1 MKKKDIILRVWGG
14 VGNQLFI
21 YAFAKVLS
29 LITDCKVTLDIRT
42 GFANDGYKR
51 VYRLG
56 DFSISLLP
64 ALRFYTL
71 LSFAQR
77 KMPYI
82 RHLLAYKF
90 DFFEENQKYPLET
103 LDSFFKIY
111 SDKNLYL
118 QGYWQ
123 YFDFSSYRD
132 VLLKDLRFEVEINN
146 TYLYYSDLIEKSNAV
161 AIHFRRIQYEPVISI
176 DYYKKAIKYISE
188 NVENPT
194 FFIFSDD
201 INWCRENLSINGIC
215 FFVEN
220 FKDEL
225 YFMLLFLQSKMV
237 FYRNTSFFCEIK
249 KYHQEIDS
257 NIYQAN
263 QFFFQNIGLLFNQ
276 FEFDYD
282 ELEKELYVIHTRL
295 LFKSFYNYVPIG
307 EHHNLYPE
315 DMAIVQ
321 ENLRVRFENICP
333 RNSLIY
339 SQLDYAIFLYAALS
353 IANEFMT
360 EYELSIFID
369 DSKGEFNS
377 IWLKKF
383 FMKSTNGLVKLN
395 FVDPNRFLLADESVD
410 LIISTNKFFPI
421 KNVHNKP
428 ILFLECKDKYE
439 DLKNVQSMVRKI
451 MMEKNKL
458 LQVK

>member
-90 DFFEENQKYPLET
+90 DFFEEDQKYPLET

-123 YFDFSSYRD
+123 YF
-132 VLLKDLRFEVEINN
+132 
-146 TYLYYSDLIEKSNAV
+146 DLIEKSNAV

-225 YFMLLFLQSKMV
+225 Y
-237 FYRNTSFFCEIK
+237 
-249 KYHQEIDS
+249 
-257 NIYQAN
+257 
-263 QFFFQNIGLLFNQ
+263 
-276 FEFDYD
+276 
-282 ELEKELYVIHTRL
+282 ELKL
-295 LFKSFYNYVPIG
+295 
-307 EHHNLYPE
+307 
-315 DMAIVQ
+315 M
-321 ENLRVRFENICP
+321 
-333 RNSLIY
+333 
-339 SQLDYAIFLYAALS
+339 SQCNHFI
-353 IANEFMT
+353 IANSTFSWWGAW
-360 EYELSIFID
+360 LSVNADKKVIMPD
-369 DSKGEFNS
+369 GYTDVSMNGS
-377 IWLKKF
+377 I
-383 FMKSTNGLVKLN
+383 
-395 FVDPNRFLLADESVD
+395 
-410 LIISTNKFFPI
+410 
-421 KNVHNKP
+421 VH
-428 ILFLECKDKYE
+428 I
-439 DLKNVQSMVRKI
+439 
-451 MMEKNKL
+451 
-458 LQVK
+458 

>member
-90 DFFEENQKYPLET
+90 DFFEEDQKYPLET

-201 INWCRENLSINGIC
+201 IDWVKQNFTFNKAYFVDWNKGQNSFWDMYLMSQCSHNIIANSSFSWWGAWLNRNPDKIIVSPKRWFSHLDVSDAVCEDWIRING
-215 FFVEN
+215 
-220 FKDEL
+220 
-225 YFMLLFLQSKMV
+225 
-237 FYRNTSFFCEIK
+237 
-249 KYHQEIDS
+249 
-257 NIYQAN
+257 
-263 QFFFQNIGLLFNQ
+263 
-276 FEFDYD
+276 
-282 ELEKELYVIHTRL
+282 
-295 LFKSFYNYVPIG
+295 
-307 EHHNLYPE
+307 
-315 DMAIVQ
+315 
-321 ENLRVRFENICP
+321 
-333 RNSLIY
+333 
-339 SQLDYAIFLYAALS
+339 
-353 IANEFMT
+353 
-360 EYELSIFID
+360 
-369 DSKGEFNS
+369 
-377 IWLKKF
+377 
-383 FMKSTNGLVKLN
+383 
-395 FVDPNRFLLADESVD
+395 
-410 LIISTNKFFPI
+410 
-421 KNVHNKP
+421 
-428 ILFLECKDKYE
+428 
-439 DLKNVQSMVRKI
+439 
-451 MMEKNKL
+451 
-458 LQVK
+458 

>member
-90 DFFEENQKYPLET
+90 DFFEEDQKYPLET

-132 VLLKDLRFEVEINN
+132 VLLKDLRFDVEINN

-225 YFMLLFLQSKMV
+225 Y
-237 FYRNTSFFCEIK
+237 
-249 KYHQEIDS
+249 
-257 NIYQAN
+257 
-263 QFFFQNIGLLFNQ
+263 
-276 FEFDYD
+276 
-282 ELEKELYVIHTRL
+282 ELKL
-295 LFKSFYNYVPIG
+295 
-307 EHHNLYPE
+307 
-315 DMAIVQ
+315 M
-321 ENLRVRFENICP
+321 
-333 RNSLIY
+333 
-339 SQLDYAIFLYAALS
+339 SQCNHFI
-353 IANEFMT
+353 IAN
-360 EYELSIFID
+360 
-369 DSKGEFNS
+369 
-377 IWLKKF
+377 
-383 FMKSTNGLVKLN
+383 ST
-395 FVDPNRFLLADESVD
+395 FSW
-410 LIISTNKFFPI
+410 
-421 KNVHNKP
+421 
-428 ILFLECKDKYE
+428 
-439 DLKNVQSMVRKI
+439 
-451 MMEKNKL
+451 
-458 LQVK
+458 

>member
-56 DFSISLLP
+56 NFSISLLP

-90 DFFEENQKYPLET
+90 VFFEEDQKYPLET

-111 SDKNLYL
+111 SDKILYL

-132 VLLKDLRFEVEINN
+132 VLLKDLRFEVNINDA
-146 TYLYYSDLIEKSNAV
+146 YLYYSDLIEKSNAV
-161 AIHFRRIQYEPVISI
+161 AIHFRRIQYEPILSI
-176 DYYKKAIKYISE
+176 DYYQKAIKCISE
-188 NVENPT
+188 SVESPT

-201 INWCRENLSINGIC
+201 ISWCRENLSINGEC

-220 FKDEL
+220 FEDEL
-225 YFMLLFLQSKMV
+225 YELKLMSKCNH
-237 FYRNTSFFCEIK
+237 FI
-249 KYHQEIDS
+249 
-257 NIYQAN
+257 
-263 QFFFQNIGLLFNQ
+263 
-276 FEFDYD
+276 
-282 ELEKELYVIHTRL
+282 
-295 LFKSFYNYVPIG
+295 
-307 EHHNLYPE
+307 
-315 DMAIVQ
+315 
-321 ENLRVRFENICP
+321 
-333 RNSLIY
+333 
-339 SQLDYAIFLYAALS
+339 
-353 IANEFMT
+353 IAN
-360 EYELSIFID
+360 
-369 DSKGEFNS
+369 
-377 IWLKKF
+377 
-383 FMKSTNGLVKLN
+383 STFSWWGAW
-395 FVDPNRFLLADESVD
+395 FSV
-410 LIISTNKFFPI
+410 
-421 KNVHNKP
+421 
-428 ILFLECKDKYE
+428 Y
-439 DLKNVQSMVRKI
+439 
-451 MMEKNKL
+451 KNKKVIMPEGYTKVSMNGEIITL
-458 LQVK
+458 

>member
-90 DFFEENQKYPLET
+90 DFFEEDQKYPLET

-118 QGYWQ
+118 QGYCQ

-146 TYLYYSDLIEKSNAV
+146 TYLYY
-161 AIHFRRIQYEPVISI
+161 
-176 DYYKKAIKYISE
+176 SE

-225 YFMLLFLQSKMV
+225 Y
-237 FYRNTSFFCEIK
+237 
-249 KYHQEIDS
+249 
-257 NIYQAN
+257 
-263 QFFFQNIGLLFNQ
+263 
-276 FEFDYD
+276 
-282 ELEKELYVIHTRL
+282 ELKL
-295 LFKSFYNYVPIG
+295 
-307 EHHNLYPE
+307 
-315 DMAIVQ
+315 M
-321 ENLRVRFENICP
+321 
-333 RNSLIY
+333 
-339 SQLDYAIFLYAALS
+339 SQCNHFI
-353 IANEFMT
+353 IANSTFSWWGAW
-360 EYELSIFID
+360 LSVNADKKVIMPD
-369 DSKGEFNS
+369 GYTDVSMNGS
-377 IWLKKF
+377 I
-383 FMKSTNGLVKLN
+383 
-395 FVDPNRFLLADESVD
+395 
-410 LIISTNKFFPI
+410 
-421 KNVHNKP
+421 VH
-428 ILFLECKDKYE
+428 I
-439 DLKNVQSMVRKI
+439 
-451 MMEKNKL
+451 
-458 LQVK
+458 

>member
-56 DFSISLLP
+56 DFSLSLLP

-90 DFFEENQKYPLET
+90 DFFEEDQKYPLET

-225 YFMLLFLQSKMV
+225 Y
-237 FYRNTSFFCEIK
+237 
-249 KYHQEIDS
+249 
-257 NIYQAN
+257 
-263 QFFFQNIGLLFNQ
+263 
-276 FEFDYD
+276 
-282 ELEKELYVIHTRL
+282 ELKL
-295 LFKSFYNYVPIG
+295 
-307 EHHNLYPE
+307 
-315 DMAIVQ
+315 M
-321 ENLRVRFENICP
+321 
-333 RNSLIY
+333 
-339 SQLDYAIFLYAALS
+339 SQCNHFI
-353 IANEFMT
+353 IANSTFSWWGAW
-360 EYELSIFID
+360 LSVNADKKVIMPD
-369 DSKGEFNS
+369 GYTDVSMNGS
-377 IWLKKF
+377 I
-383 FMKSTNGLVKLN
+383 
-395 FVDPNRFLLADESVD
+395 
-410 LIISTNKFFPI
+410 
-421 KNVHNKP
+421 VH
-428 ILFLECKDKYE
+428 I
-439 DLKNVQSMVRKI
+439 
-451 MMEKNKL
+451 
-458 LQVK
+458 

>member
-90 DFFEENQKYPLET
+90 DFFEEDQKYPLET

-132 VLLKDLRFEVEINN
+132 VLLKDLRFDVEINN
-146 TYLYYSDLIEKSNAV
+146 TYLYYSDLIEKVN
-161 AIHFRRIQYEPVISI
+161 
-176 DYYKKAIKYISE
+176 YYIEHPEKA
-188 NVENPT
+188 
-194 FFIFSDD
+194 
-201 INWCRENLSINGIC
+201 
-215 FFVEN
+215 
-220 FKDEL
+220 
-225 YFMLLFLQSKMV
+225 
-237 FYRNTSFFCEIK
+237 
-249 KYHQEIDS
+249 QEI
-257 NIYQAN
+257 
-263 QFFFQNIGLLFNQ
+263 IG
-276 FEFDYD
+276 
-282 ELEKELYVIHTRL
+282 H
-295 LFKSFYNYVPIG
+295 
-307 EHHNLYPE
+307 
-315 DMAIVQ
+315 
-321 ENLRVRFENICP
+321 
-333 RNSLIY
+333 
-339 SQLDYAIFLYAALS
+339 
-353 IANEFMT
+353 ANEYVRQFQ
-360 EYELSIFID
+360 D
-369 DSKGEFNS
+369 
-377 IWLKKF
+377 KKRER
-383 FMKSTNGLVKLN
+383 MISLLVL
-395 FVDPNRFLLADESVD
+395 
-410 LIISTNKFFPI
+410 
-421 KNVHNKP
+421 
-428 ILFLECKDKYE
+428 DKYFR
-439 DLKNVQSMVRKI
+439 LTNAGYITKGWR
-451 MMEKNKL
+451 
-458 LQVK
+458 